1 MHKRI
6 SSKLSFLF
14 MLGLVFLAGWI
25 VGQNRATTEKTTIH
39 AVAWTAAK
47 EATEQGFEDLNKA
60 TEELVNAMPGLVLEF
75 DNVKSRE
82 AYSDHPSRVPWADA
96 WSKVRVPRST
106 NFDVI
111 GE

>member
-60 TEELVNAMPGLVLEF
+60 TEELVNAMPGL
-75 DNVKSRE
+75 R
-82 AYSDHPSRVPWADA
+82 RA
-96 WSKVRVPRST
+96 WVGKLRKPLVVGDITRTHGLVG
-106 NFDVI
+106 I
-111 GE
+111 